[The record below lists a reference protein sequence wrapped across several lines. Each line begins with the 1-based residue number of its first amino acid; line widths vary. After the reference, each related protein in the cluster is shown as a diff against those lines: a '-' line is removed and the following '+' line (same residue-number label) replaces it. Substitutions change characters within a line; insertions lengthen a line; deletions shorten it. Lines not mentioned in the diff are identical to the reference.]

1 MLQTRRWRL
10 KEVKSSSRG
19 HIESG
24 GAATQTQ
31 SLRLFYYIILV
42 LNNKKAVLRVG
53 IGKEYS
59 KRLSFESGLCRPKA
73 LDLGQVISIL

>member
-1 MLQTRRWRL
+1 M
-10 KEVKSSSRG
+10 V
-19 HIESG
+19 SG

-59 KRLSFESGLCRPKA
+59 KRP
-73 LDLGQVISIL
+73 I